1 MEDEND
7 ARKNSMLKDM
17 QAYNQD
23 LARQKKQRES
33 DWRDN

>member
-7 ARKNSMLKDM
+7 ARKNAMLKEM

-23 LARQKKQRES
+23 LARQKKERETNWNA
-33 DWRDN
+33 D